1 MGQRTTKVAI
11 QLVVVSYVHPKA
23 SKLLMLSCSVT
34 FIIPSLYLLP
44 TSFPS
49 FLLFSLLLL
58 PLYYYSLTHSLTHYC
73 TTYYST
79 LVLYLITHYSLLITH
94 SSVFFSTPHLSI
106 TYGTF
111 LQKHPLPSAICC
123 CRTFSILFPTIPL
136 LIILRIHHY
145 TANNICLIY
154 PYICIHFYRHFNS
167 M

>member
-58 PLYYYSLTHSLTHYC
+58 PLYYFSLTHSLLHYLLFYPC
-73 TTYYST
+73 T
-79 LVLYLITHYSLLITH
+79 LFNYSLLITH
-94 SSVFFSTPHLSI
+94 YSFICFLFNSSPLHYLRHFSTKSTP
-106 TYGTF
+106 
-111 LQKHPLPSAICC
+111 C
-123 CRTFSILFPTIPL
+123 PL
-136 LIILRIHHY
+136 LFVVAVLLAFYSQPFR
-145 TANNICLIY
+145 CL
-154 PYICIHFYRHFNS
+154 
-167 M
+167 

>member
-58 PLYYYSLTHSLTHYC
+58 PLYYYSLTHSLTHSLLHYLLFYPC
-73 TTYYST
+73 T
-79 LVLYLITHYSLLITH
+79 LFNYSLLITH
-94 SSVFFSTPHLSI
+94 YSFICFLFNSSPLHYLRHFST
-106 TYGTF
+106 
-111 LQKHPLPSAICC
+111 KAPLALCY
-123 CRTFSILFPTIPL
+123 L
-136 LIILRIHHY
+136 LL
-145 TANNICLIY
+145 
-154 PYICIHFYRHFNS
+154 PYF
-167 M
+167 